1 MFGAKIVFDTT
12 ELYYMKK
19 KILVI
24 EDEPVIAEMIS
35 IILEEEGFSVV
46 SLADTGRARK
56 KLHDKEVSMAML
68 DINLK
73 GETGKSLCK
82 YIKSHKELQH
92 IPVILV
98 SANTDIQTIK
108 EECGADDFIRKPF
121 DLDQFVKKVQ
131 SHSRHIN

>member
-1 MFGAKIVFDTT
+1 
-12 ELYYMKK
+12 MKK

-46 SLADTGRARK
+46 SLADTARARR
-56 KLHDKEVSMAML
+56 KLHDKEVNMAML

-82 YIKSHKELQH
+82 YIKSHKDLKH

-98 SANTDIQTIK
+98 SANMDIENIRL
-108 EECGADDFIRKPF
+108 ECGADDFIRKPF
-121 DLDQFVKKVQ
+121 DLDHFVKKVQ
-131 SHSRHIN
+131 AHSRMIN

>member
-1 MFGAKIVFDTT
+1 
-12 ELYYMKK
+12 MKK

-35 IILEEEGFSVV
+35 IILEEQGFAVV

-56 KLHDKEVSMAML
+56 KLHDEDVNIAML
-68 DINLK
+68 DVTLK

-82 YIKSHKELQH
+82 YIKSHKDLKH

-98 SANTDIQTIK
+98 SGNMDIQKIK
-108 EECGADDFIRKPF
+108 DECGADDFISKPF
-121 DLDQFVKKVQ
+121 DLDHFVSKVRA
-131 SHSRHIN
+131 H